1 MSTKIFSPELE
12 AIGIIKKDEVLANHT
27 TFKVGGPA
35 AYFLETNDSEIIQKA
50 IRIAN
55 KAGLKFAALGGGS
68 NVLVSDQGFNG
79 LIIKMSSS
87 RCDLIDTNKLDADAG
102 TSLAKIIRTA
112 LSQNLTGLEF
122 AIGIPGSFGGAI
134 AGNAGTSGHGIAEYV
149 ESLKYVD
156 KTGVLK
162 ICDKSQLDVSY
173 RYTRFKYTP
182 EDIIISAILILA
194 PAQPIESQKLVKE
207 AMEKRSWQPKG
218 VWCAGCIFKN
228 PANKSAGKLIDEAGL
243 KGKTIGGAKIS
254 EEHGNF
260 IINTGK
266 AKAEDIIILI
276 SFIKQQIR
284 DQFGVQLEEEVRYL
298 GFN

>member
-1 MSTKIFSPELE
+1 MSTKIFSLELE
-12 AIGIIKKDEVLANHT
+12 AIGIIKKDEVLAKHT
-27 TFKVGGPA
+27 TFKVGGKA
-35 AYFLETNDSEIIQKA
+35 AYFLETNDPEIIQKA
-50 IRIAN
+50 VKIAN
-55 KAGLKFAALGGGS
+55 QERIKFAALGGGS

-79 LIIKMSSS
+79 LIIKLASS
-87 RCDLIDTNKLDADAG
+87 RCNLINAQKLEADAG
-102 TSLAKIIRTA
+102 TSLAKVVRTA

-122 AIGIPGSFGGAI
+122 AVGIPGSFGGAI
-134 AGNAGTSGHGIAEYV
+134 AGNAGTSGHGIAGLV

-182 EDIIISAILILA
+182 EDIIVSAILSLA
-194 PAQPIESQKLVKE
+194 AGQPSESQKLIKE

-218 VWCAGCIFKN
+218 AWCAGCVFKN
-228 PANKSAGKLIDEAGL
+228 PSNQSAGKLIDEAGL

-266 AKAEDIIILI
+266 ATAEDIVILI